1 MEGLERGNWPYEQ
14 VNGVGVPVVGVSIM
28 GPTGSFPGK
37 NELPVRIDTGYDGFF
52 LISDGLYNKLKLRLS
67 EMPREVWAT
76 GKSVTGELFAL
87 RRASI
92 IVQVPRAKVS
102 LEGYGE
108 TFKGNQENL
117 LGLRFLE
124 ALRITLDGPSKMT
137 RLL

>member
-1 MEGLERGNWPYEQ
+1 
-14 VNGVGVPVVGVSIM
+14 VNAVDVPVIGVSII

-37 NELPVRIDTGYDGFF
+37 NELPARIDTGYDGFF
-52 LISDGLYNKLKLRLS
+52 LISEGLYNKLKLRLS

-87 RRASI
+87 RRASL
-92 IVQVPRAKVS
+92 IVQVPRAKLS

-124 ALRITLDGPSKMT
+124 VLRITLDGPNKMT
-137 RLL
+137 HLL

>member
-1 MEGLERGNWPYEQ
+1 LEGLERGNWPYEQ
-14 VNGVGVPVVGVSIM
+14 VNAVDVPVIGVSII

-37 NELPVRIDTGYDGFF
+37 NELPARIDTGYDGFF
-52 LISDGLYNKLKLRLS
+52 LISEGLYNKLKLRLS

-87 RRASI
+87 RRASL
-92 IVQVPRAKVS
+92 IVQVPRAKLS

-124 ALRITLDGPSKMT
+124 VLRITLDGPNKMT
-137 RLL
+137 HLL

>member
-14 VNGVGVPVVGVSIM
+14 VNAVDVPVIGVSII

-37 NELPVRIDTGYDGFF
+37 NELPARIDTGYDGFF
-52 LISDGLYNKLKLRLS
+52 LISEGLYNKLKLRLS

-87 RRASI
+87 RRASL
-92 IVQVPRAKVS
+92 IVQVPRAKLS

-124 ALRITLDGPSKMT
+124 VLRITLDGPNKMT
-137 RLL
+137 HLL